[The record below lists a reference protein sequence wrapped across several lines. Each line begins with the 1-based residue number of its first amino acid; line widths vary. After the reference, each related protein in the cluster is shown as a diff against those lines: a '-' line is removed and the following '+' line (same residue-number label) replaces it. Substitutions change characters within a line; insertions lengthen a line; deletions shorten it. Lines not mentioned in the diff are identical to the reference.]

1 MELIGKLASNYT
13 SKIEIFPSV
22 SKDVSV
28 KFSDK
33 CINIINNKEVLNGL
47 KGSQKC
53 KINNHHSNINH
64 VYKMFKRTLVL
75 ITEV

>member
-13 SKIEIFPSV
+13 SKIEMIPSV

-33 CINIINNKEVLNGL
+33 CIHIINNEEIVNGL
-47 KGSQKC
+47 KGSTKIQK
-53 KINNHHSNINH
+53 
-64 VYKMFKRTLVL
+64 
-75 ITEV
+75 